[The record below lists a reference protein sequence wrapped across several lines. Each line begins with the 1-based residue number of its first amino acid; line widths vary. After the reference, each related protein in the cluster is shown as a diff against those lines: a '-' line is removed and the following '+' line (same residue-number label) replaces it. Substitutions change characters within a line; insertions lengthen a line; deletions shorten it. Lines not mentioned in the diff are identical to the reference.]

1 MCGIWGLLKSGII
14 FDKKIVDACNKIKNR
29 GPDTTIIQIMKNY
42 IICFHRL
49 AINDLSCR
57 GNQPFVI
64 SIDNYVYTLMING
77 EIYNHIE
84 LEEKYNIT
92 TDSTSDCAIILPLFI
107 MLNDNFVELNRQL
120 RGEYGMMIIKENKV
134 DNSIEYFISTDTLS
148 VRPIFYFIDSDKHI
162 IGVSS
167 LLSGLSDFSSN
178 VMRLDQGTYIIG
190 KTDFKSYNNIIIE
203 KYHITNYSLLD
214 LKIDQNQL
222 YKMIIDTLRESV
234 IIRLNSDRPL
244 GCLLSGGLDS
254 SLIAA
259 IAAKELSKSG
269 KKLRTFSIGIKGGT
283 DLEYAKIVADHINSD
298 HTEFL
303 FTPEEGLSVID
314 DVINATETYDITT
327 IRASVGQFLIAKRI
341 SETTDVK
348 VLLNGDGADEC
359 QMGYIYFYLHPN
371 IDDAYVER
379 NRLVEHIHCYDGLR
393 VDRNIS
399 YHGLEARVPFL
410 DKEFVELYY
419 RIDPKLLVPTKEYM
433 EKHLIRKA
441 FDTLEPEL
449 LPSEILWRKKEAF
462 SDGISSKEK
471 SWYLIVKE
479 CYDNKIS
486 DMEFMEKERF
496 NNVIPHCKES
506 YYYRKRFEE
515 LFNGNSNVIPGY
527 WLPKW
532 SNTKDPS
539 ARTLNIYV

>member
-1 MCGIWGLLKSGII
+1 MCGIWGLLRSNLT
-14 FDKKIVDACNKIKNR
+14 FDKQIVDACNKIKNR

-49 AINDLSCR
+49 AINDLSSR
-57 GNQPFVI
+57 GNQPFVV
-64 SIDNYVYTLMING
+64 SVDNYVYTLMING
-77 EIYNHIE
+77 EIYNHRE
-84 LEEKYNIT
+84 LEKEYEIVTNT
-92 TDSTSDCAIILPLFI
+92 TSDCAIILPLFLK
-107 MLNDNFVELNRQL
+107 LNDNFIELNRLL
-120 RGEYGMMIIKENKV
+120 RGEYGMIIIKENKI
-134 DNSIEYFISTDTLS
+134 DNSIEYFISTDPLS
-148 VRPIFYFIDSDKHI
+148 VRPIFYFIDSDKYI
-162 IGVSS
+162 VGVSS
-167 LLSGLSDFSSN
+167 LLSGLSDFSN
-178 VMRLDQGTYIIG
+178 QVKRLDQGTYIMG
-190 KTDFKSYNNIIIE
+190 KTDFKTYNDVLIN
-203 KYHITNYSLLD
+203 KYHIINYDIMD
-214 LKIDQNQL
+214 LKIDQL
-222 YKMIIDTLRESV
+222 YKTIIDTLRESV
-234 IIRLNSDRPL
+234 IVRLESDRPL

-259 IAAKELSKSG
+259 LASKELSKSG
-269 KKLRTFSIGIKGGT
+269 KRLRTFSIGIEGGT
-283 DLEYAKIVADHINSD
+283 DLEYAKIVANHINSD

-327 IRASVGQFLIAKRI
+327 IRASVGQFLIAKKI
-341 SETTDVK
+341 SEMTDVK

-371 IDDAYVER
+371 IKDAYEER
-379 NRLVEHIHCYDGLR
+379 NRLIEQIHCYDGLR

-419 RIDPKLLVPTKEYM
+419 RIDPKLLVPTKEHM
-433 EKHLIRKA
+433 EKYLIRKA

-462 SDGISSKEK
+462 SDGVSSKEK

-479 CYDNKIS
+479 CYESKIS
-486 DMEFMEKERF
+486 DSEFVEREKL
-496 NNVIPHCKES
+496 NGVIPHCKES
-506 YYYRKRFEE
+506 FYYRKRFEE
-515 LFNGNSNVIPGY
+515 LFNDNGNVIPGY